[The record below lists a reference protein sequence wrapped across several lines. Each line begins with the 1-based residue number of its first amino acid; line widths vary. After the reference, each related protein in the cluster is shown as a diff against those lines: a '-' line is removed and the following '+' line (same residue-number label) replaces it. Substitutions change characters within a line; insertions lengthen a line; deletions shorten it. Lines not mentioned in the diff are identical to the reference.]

1 MSHEPIPAFEG
12 RPVDATSVKVV
23 GSAPLEDLHDVVLG
37 VDDRVQLVAV
47 YTVTG
52 VDHVVD
58 PKTGNLVRIQRIK
71 PAEMHLLPFDEND
84 PNDDGVIRAL
94 GSGVTVRRVAPSAS
108 GNAGAAGN
116 E

>member
-1 MSHEPIPAFEG
+1 MPHEPIPAFEG
-12 RPVDATSVKVV
+12 RPVDATTVKVV

-52 VDHVVD
+52 VYHEVD
-58 PKTGNLVRIQRIK
+58 PKTGNLIRIQRIK

-84 PNDDGVIRAL
+84 PHDDGVIRAL
-94 GSGVTVRRVAPSAS
+94 GQGVTVRHVA
-108 GNAGAAGN
+108 AGAADD